1 MAARGYEL
9 PRVDTESLGTFF
21 CSSGDEVLSP
31 DGVPLECPLDFEEPH
46 PPLHTVHVPSDD
58 DWEAPDDKAPDSFN
72 IVTIEEDEKVP
83 DEEDAP
89 EWSDD
94 GDDGSKSV
102 GSVVGLWLPRE
113 VILAG
118 LCCWCLTLAAT
129 VALCGVLAARQGSA
143 SRRTIAY
150 GLDGV
155 AAAGVLDAAAS
166 LRVDLAGFDDGV
178 LVTASGSG
186 CSVSYAFEDGAVVL
200 DGDASAGAA
209 PWLCQPYAEV
219 TYVLVRSDGTRG
231 PTPRP
236 SPAPPSSAPSR
247 APTRAAPAD
256 PATAAPT
263 AAPEAPPTTPPT
275 APPAA

>member
-113 VILAG
+113 VIL
-118 LCCWCLTLAAT
+118 
-129 VALCGVLAARQGSA
+129 
-143 SRRTIAY
+143 
-150 GLDGV
+150 
-155 AAAGVLDAAAS
+155 
-166 LRVDLAGFDDGV
+166 
-178 LVTASGSG
+178 
-186 CSVSYAFEDGAVVL
+186 
-200 DGDASAGAA
+200 
-209 PWLCQPYAEV
+209 P
-219 TYVLVRSDGTRG
+219 
-231 PTPRP
+231 
-236 SPAPPSSAPSR
+236 
-247 APTRAAPAD
+247 
-256 PATAAPT
+256 
-263 AAPEAPPTTPPT
+263 
-275 APPAA
+275 